1 MRSKSRRSWAREFAF
16 LFGGIACISFAATG
30 SGCQKTETAATPPP
44 AAAPTPPPAPAAK
57 PPLRIAYSDW
67 PGWTAFEIAIQK
79 GWFKEAGV
87 DVKFDWFEY
96 APSMESFAAGKVDAV
111 MVTVGDALVT
121 GAPGARSVGIIA
133 TDYSNGND
141 MIVARPGIKDLKS
154 LKGKK
159 VGLEIGLVEHLLLLK
174 GLEKAGLK
182 ETDVK
187 LVNVPTHQ
195 TAQTLASKDVD
206 AIGAWQPNAGQAL
219 KAVAGSKAI
228 YTSANLPGLIYDL
241 VSVSPKSLS
250 TRRDDWVK
258 VVKVWN
264 RTVAFVTDPANKA
277 EAVKIMGGRAG
288 VPPEEYAKFL
298 PGTRFLS
305 PQEALARFDQKEG
318 LGSLYGSGMV
328 ADAFNVANKVYAKP
342 QPVAEYLDGSL
353 LREALGAAQAA
364 AQ

>member
-1 MRSKSRRSWAREFAF
+1 MRFQTSRPLVA
-16 LFGGIACISFAATG
+16 LLVIAVGAAAA
-30 SGCQKTETAATPPP
+30 GCQKDTAPPAATAPAPAATPP
-44 AAAPTPPPAPAAK
+44 PPPAPAAK

-87 DVKFDWFEY
+87 EVKFEWFEY
-96 APSMESFAAGKVDAV
+96 APSMEAFGAGKVDAV
-111 MVTVGDALVT
+111 TVTVGDALVT
-121 GAPGARSVGIIA
+121 GAPGARSVGILV

-141 MIVARPGIKDLKS
+141 MIVARPGIKDLKG

-174 GLEKAGLK
+174 GLEKVGLK

-187 LVNVPTHQ
+187 LANVPTHQ

-219 KAVAGSKAI
+219 KSVAGSKAI
-228 YTSANLPGLIYDL
+228 FTSADIPGLIYDL
-241 VSVSPKSLS
+241 LSVSPKSLAE
-250 TRRDDWVK
+250 RRDDWIK

-264 RTVAFVTDPANKA
+264 RTVIYVRNPANTA
-277 EAVKIMGGRAG
+277 EAVKIMAARAG
-288 VPPEEYAKFL
+288 VPADEYAKFL

-305 PQEALARFDQKEG
+305 PEEAMARFEKKEG
-318 LGSLYGSGMV
+318 LTTLYGSGLV

-353 LREALGAAQAA
+353 MREAMAAAPAQAA
-364 AQ
+364 AH